1 MGPGHG
7 QEIDGQRIIA
17 SRVNDPWACS
27 GPLADDFCLPPG
39 ATARIYHH
47 QENVMSRHLQI
58 IILVVFM
65 GILLGC
71 SEEQQ
76 NKLSRLGVTWL
87 EGDYRVTY
95 ADGVHVKS
103 WEVRDG
109 KVTSEPAKGYYYFW
123 ALAPNGKKIYV
134 QTPIGRS
141 YIEEIND

>member
-1 MGPGHG
+1 MIHGH
-7 QEIDGQRIIA
+7 A
-17 SRVNDPWACS
+17 
-27 GPLADDFCLPPG
+27 LPVG
-39 ATARIYHH
+39 ATGLINH
-47 QENVMSRHLQI
+47 QDENIMSKSLPI
-58 IILVVFM
+58 IILAIIM
-65 GILLGC
+65 GMLLGC

-95 ADGVHVKS
+95 ADGAHVKS

-123 ALAPNGKKIYV
+123 ALDPNGKKMYV